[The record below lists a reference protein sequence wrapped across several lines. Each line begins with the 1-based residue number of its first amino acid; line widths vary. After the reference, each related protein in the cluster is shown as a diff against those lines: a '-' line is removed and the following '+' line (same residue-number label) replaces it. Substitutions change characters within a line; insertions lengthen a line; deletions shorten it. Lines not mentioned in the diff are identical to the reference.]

1 MSTPRSCVRI
11 AVAIDCAVVREVADA
26 WRSGGNLTAVK
37 IEASYTTAVELAADV
52 DSQLGRG
59 GLLVR
64 GALPPGLQ
72 QFAPVDLAVR
82 CGSAEVVVPAQV
94 LQTFPGVGVA
104 VSIEPE
110 GRARI
115 IALLEAAGGNAAPGR
130 PARPTAPQVGPVEPT
145 PLRSAG
151 GGDDPAAAAPA
162 GSTQAPAAAMLAKIQ
177 RARNGDREARF
188 AVLRDPTRNL
198 HAHVLHNPGIAL
210 DEIAAIARM
219 TSVSVDMLTQIAQ
232 RREWGHRPEIA
243 IALIRNPTVPI
254 PVAVVLI
261 DHVGEGE
268 LRQLAKDTRTREPI
282 ARAARKKL
290 LR

>member
-1 MSTPRSCVRI
+1 MRI
-11 AVAIDCAVVREVADA
+11 AIAIDCTVMSEVADA
-26 WRSGGNLTAVK
+26 WRSSGNLTTVK
-37 IEASYTTAVELAADV
+37 IEASYATAAELAADV

-64 GALPPGLQ
+64 GALPPDLQ
-72 QFAPVDLAVR
+72 QFAPVDLTVR
-82 CGSAEVVVPAQV
+82 CGSAAIVVAAQV
-94 LQTFPGVGVA
+94 LQTFPGIGVA
-104 VSIEPE
+104 VAIDPE
-110 GRARI
+110 GRAHI
-115 IALLEAAGGNAAPGR
+115 IALLEAAGGKAAPAR
-130 PARPTAPQVGPVEPT
+130 PARDTAPQVGPVEPT
-145 PLRSAG
+145 PLRTTDAA
-151 GGDDPAAAAPA
+151 DDPAPAVAA

-188 AVLRDPTRNL
+188 AVLRDPNRNL
-198 HAHVLHNPGIAL
+198 HAHVLHNPGLAL

-219 TSVSVDMLTQIAQ
+219 TTVSVDMLKQIAQ

-254 PVAVVLI
+254 PVAVDLI

-268 LRQLAKDTRTREPI
+268 LRQLAKDARTREPI